1 MSDCYVN
8 TIFALIS
15 EHQGFWNTRAA
26 VACDLRANCNALQ
39 ATLQGLRIRH
49 IAEQRDSR
57 SHFDSEA
64 RGPKSVRR
72 ASARTE
78 REPRARLR

>member
-1 MSDCYVN
+1 MSEYYVN
-8 TIFALIS
+8 AIFALIS

-39 ATLQGLRIRH
+39 ATLQGLRIRQ
-49 IAEQRDSR
+49 IAERRDSR
-57 SHFDSEA
+57 SYFDSKV
-64 RGPKSVRR
+64 RGPKSVGR
-72 ASARTE
+72 AGAWTE